1 MSKIVITG
9 GAGFIGS
16 HIAENLAKNGH
27 EIVIVDNLDP
37 YYSVDL
43 KKRNLDIVLNSG
55 DATFINADVTNLV
68 RMKEIID
75 STVDYVYHEAAQAG
89 VRISVEDPFKPNHV
103 NVLGT
108 LNVLK
113 ASLDAGVKK
122 VINASSSSVYGKV
135 KYLPFD
141 EQHPTEPVS
150 PYGVS
155 KLAAEHYCRVFY
167 EVYGLPTTSLRY
179 FTVYGPR
186 MRPDLAISI
195 FTRKMLA
202 NEPITIFG
210 DGEQTRDFTYIDD
223 IVRMNQKLLEISD
236 ADGSSMNVG
245 GGHRITVNDLIAHL
259 RDITGS
265 ASDVVYSDKQKGD
278 AEHTLAD
285 ISLARELVR
294 YKPETTIK
302 EGLSLYT
309 MWHKQKDDA
318 ENRLANAGR
327 TRELGRYRSTVSIGG
342 DLG

>member
-1 MSKIVITG
+1 MSKVVITG

-16 HIAENLAKNGH
+16 HIAEEVAK
-27 EIVIVDNLDP
+27 EYEVVIIDNLDE
-37 YYSVDL
+37 YYSPDL
-43 KKRNLDIVLNSG
+43 KRRNLEILLANPNVRFVEGDITDTDLLRRV
-55 DATFINADVTNLV
+55 
-68 RMKEIID
+68 ID
-75 STVDYVYHEAAQAG
+75 SDVEFVYHEAAQAG
-89 VRISVEDPFKPNHV
+89 VRISVENPFKPNNV

-113 ASLDAGVKK
+113 TSLDAGVER

-141 EQHPTEPVS
+141 EAHPTMPVS

-167 EVYGLPTTSLRY
+167 EVYGLPTVSLRY

-202 NEPITIFG
+202 NEPIMVYG

-223 IVRMNQKLLEISD
+223 IVRVNRGLLD
-236 ADGSSMNVG
+236 TNAADGYAMNVG
-245 GGHRITVNDLIAHL
+245 GGHRITVNDLIGHL
-259 RDITGS
+259 REITGS
-265 ASDVVYSDKQKGD
+265 ASEVVYSDKQKGD

-285 ISLARELVR
+285 TSLARELIGYRPKVSIR
-294 YKPETTIK
+294 
-302 EGLSLYT
+302 EGL
-309 MWHKQKDDA
+309 
-318 ENRLANAGR
+318 GR
-327 TRELGRYRSTVSIGG
+327 FVEWYRG
-342 DLG
+342 DE

>member
-16 HIAENLAKNGH
+16 HIAESLAKDGH

-37 YYSVDL
+37 YYSIDL
-43 KKRNLDIVLNSG
+43 KKRNLDIVLESG
-55 DATFINADVTNLV
+55 DATFINADVTDLSKI
-68 RMKEIID
+68 KEIID

-89 VRISVEDPFKPNHV
+89 VRISVEDPFKPNNV

-113 ASLDAGVKK
+113 ASLDANIKK

-135 KYLPFD
+135 RYLPFD

-202 NEPITIFG
+202 NEPITVFG
-210 DGEQTRDFTYIDD
+210 DGEQTRDFTYIED
-223 IVRMNQKLLEISD
+223 VVEANKRLLNNKVTNGKVLNI
-236 ADGSSMNVG
+236 G
-245 GGHRITVNDLIAHL
+245 GGNRISLNDLIENL
-259 RDITGS
+259 RTITGS
-265 ASDVVYSDKQKGD
+265 TSESINIVKQTGD
-278 AEHTLAD
+278 TEDTLANID
-285 ISLARELVR
+285 LGNKLIG
-294 YKPETTIK
+294 YKPLFNINK
-302 EGLSLYT
+302 GLNKFVDWLKNEG
-309 MWHKQKDDA
+309 DI
-318 ENRLANAGR
+318 
-327 TRELGRYRSTVSIGG
+327 LGFNK
-342 DLG
+342 

>member
-1 MSKIVITG
+1 MSKVVITG

-16 HIAENLAKNGH
+16 HIAEEVAK
-27 EIVIVDNLDP
+27 EYEVVIIDNLDD
-37 YYSVDL
+37 YYSPDL
-43 KKRNLDIVLNSG
+43 KRRNLEILLANPNVRFVEGDITDTALLRRV
-55 DATFINADVTNLV
+55 
-68 RMKEIID
+68 ID
-75 STVDYVYHEAAQAG
+75 SDVEFVYHEAAQAG
-89 VRISVEDPFKPNHV
+89 VRISVENPFKPNQV

-113 ASLDAGVKK
+113 ASLDAGVKR

-141 EQHPTEPVS
+141 EAHPTMPVS

-167 EVYGLPTTSLRY
+167 EVYGLPTVSLRY

-202 NEPITIFG
+202 NEPITVYG

-223 IVRMNQKLLEISD
+223 IVRVNRKLLETSA
-236 ADGSSMNVG
+236 ADGYAMNVG

-259 RDITGS
+259 REITGS
-265 ASDVVYSDKQKGD
+265 MSEVVYSDKQKGD

-285 ISLARELVR
+285 TSLAGRLVGYR
-294 YKPETTIK
+294 PEVSIRD
-302 EGLSLYT
+302 G
-309 MWHKQKDDA
+309 
-318 ENRLANAGR
+318 
-327 TRELGRYRSTVSIGG
+327 LGRFVEWYRS
-342 DLG
+342 D

>member
-27 EIVIVDNLDP
+27 EITIVDNLDS
-37 YYSVDL
+37 YYSIDL
-43 KKRNLDIVLNSG
+43 KKRNLDIALNSG
-55 DATFINADVTNLV
+55 NVTFVNADITDLA
-68 RMKEIID
+68 RMEQIID

-89 VRISVEDPFKPNHV
+89 VRISVEDPFKPNDV

-113 ASLDAGVKK
+113 ASLDAGIKK

-202 NEPITIFG
+202 NETITVFG

-223 IVRMNQKLLEISD
+223 VVEANKRLLHNK
-236 ADGSSMNVG
+236 ATDGMVLNIG
-245 GGHRITVNDLIAHL
+245 GGNRISVNNLIENL
-259 RDITGS
+259 RSIIGS
-265 ASDVVYSDKQKGD
+265 TSEVINAVKQKGD
-278 AEHTLAD
+278 TEDTLAD
-285 ISLARELVR
+285 VDLGNKLIG
-294 YKPETTIK
+294 YKPLFDINK
-302 EGLSLYT
+302 GLNKFVGWFKIEGDIRGFN
-309 MWHKQKDDA
+309 KQINVTSSSSQK
-318 ENRLANAGR
+318 
-327 TRELGRYRSTVSIGG
+327 SVS
-342 DLG
+342 

>member
-1 MSKIVITG
+1 MSKVVITG

-16 HIAENLAKNGH
+16 HIAAEVAK
-27 EIVIVDNLDP
+27 EYEVVIIDNLDD
-37 YYSVDL
+37 YYSPDL
-43 KKRNLDIVLNSG
+43 KRRNLMILLANPNVRFIEGDITDPALLRGV
-55 DATFINADVTNLV
+55 
-68 RMKEIID
+68 ID
-75 STVDYVYHEAAQAG
+75 SDVEFVYHEAAQAG
-89 VRISVEDPFKPNHV
+89 VRISVENPFKPNNV

-113 ASLDAGVKK
+113 ASLDAGVKR

-141 EQHPTEPVS
+141 EAHPTMPVS

-167 EVYGLPTTSLRY
+167 EVYGLPTVSLRY

-202 NEPITIFG
+202 NEPIMVFG

-223 IVRMNQKLLEISD
+223 IVRVNRRLLATNA
-236 ADGSSMNVG
+236 ADGYAMNVG

-259 RDITGS
+259 REITGS
-265 ASDVVYSDKQKGD
+265 ASEVVYSDKQKGD

-285 ISLARELVR
+285 TSLAEKLVGYR
-294 YKPETTIK
+294 PEVSIR
-302 EGLSLYT
+302 EGL
-309 MWHKQKDDA
+309 
-318 ENRLANAGR
+318 GR
-327 TRELGRYRSTVSIGG
+327 FVAWYRQHR
-342 DLG
+342 

>member
-1 MSKIVITG
+1 MSKVVITG

-16 HIAENLAKNGH
+16 HIAAEVAK
-27 EIVIVDNLDP
+27 EYEVVIIDNLDD
-37 YYSVDL
+37 YYSPDL
-43 KKRNLDIVLNSG
+43 KRRNLEILLANPNVRFVEGDITDSG
-55 DATFINADVTNLV
+55 LLRRV
-68 RMKEIID
+68 ID
-75 STVDYVYHEAAQAG
+75 SDVEFIYHEAAQAG
-89 VRISVEDPFKPNHV
+89 VRISVENPFKPNQV

-113 ASLDAGVKK
+113 ASLDAGVKR

-141 EQHPTEPVS
+141 EAHPTMPVS

-167 EVYGLPTTSLRY
+167 EVYGLPTVSLRY

-202 NEPITIFG
+202 NEPITVYG

-223 IVRMNQKLLEISD
+223 IVRVNRRLLETSA
-236 ADGSSMNVG
+236 ADGYAMNVG

-259 RDITGS
+259 REITGS
-265 ASDVVYSDKQKGD
+265 ASEVVYSDKQKGD

-285 ISLARELVR
+285 TSLAGKLVGYR
-294 YKPETTIK
+294 PETTI
-302 EGLSLYT
+302 EDGLRLYT
-309 MWHKQKDDA
+309 AWHRRGV
-318 ENRLANAGR
+318 E
-327 TRELGRYRSTVSIGG
+327 
-342 DLG
+342 